1 MYLKAV
7 EIRDFRN
14 IESATLQFS
23 DGVNII
29 LGKNAQGKTNLLEAI
44 FLLSGN
50 KSFRGALDREF
61 CSFGKSSFFVGG
73 RLENDGEDFKLTLGC
88 DTSGAKPI
96 KKVVRGEKAY
106 SSARA
111 LLGVVPM
118 SVFSPDDLELVKS
131 GPAGRR
137 NYCDALLSTLFPSY
151 AKTLSRYNRIVS
163 QKNALLKSDAN
174 EGEIEV
180 WNEQLALF
188 GASVIK
194 SRCELIK
201 RLIPY
206 LKKNFSEMTEQ
217 KEELEMKYVSTVC
230 ENTEID
236 EAEIKELLLKKIKEN
251 SFKEEAA
258 EVCLYGP
265 HRDDI
270 EFFINGN
277 NAHKFASQGQQR
289 SIVLALLLSKTSL
302 IQNSTGKTPIVLLDD
317 VMSELDCTRQNYLL
331 NKIKDFQ
338 VFITCCQDEIFEK
351 SKNKTTFIVENG
363 KFTKKEE

>member
-1 MYLKAV
+1 MYLKTV

-14 IESATLQFS
+14 IESAVLHFS
-23 DGVNII
+23 DDVNII

-44 FLLSGN
+44 WLLSGN
-50 KSFRGALDREF
+50 KSFRGAQDREF
-61 CSFGKSSFFVGG
+61 CSFNKQNFFVGG
-73 RLENDGEDFKLTLGC
+73 RFESDGEDFKLTLGC
-88 DTSGAKPI
+88 DVSGAKAV

-111 LLGVVPM
+111 LLGAAPM
-118 SVFSPDDLELVKS
+118 SVFSPDDLELIKS

-151 AKTLSRYNRIVS
+151 AKTLSRYNRIFS
-163 QKNALLKSDAN
+163 QKNALLKSGAALS
-174 EGEIEV
+174 ELEI

-201 RLIPY
+201 RLLPY
-206 LKKNFSEMTEQ
+206 AQNNFSEMTEQ
-217 KEELEMKYVSTVC
+217 KEALDIKYSCTIC
-230 ENTEID
+230 EDTEID
-236 EAEIKELLLKKIKEN
+236 EAQIKELFLKKISEN
-251 SFKEEAA
+251 SYKEEAA
-258 EVCLYGP
+258 ESCLYGP

-277 NAHKFASQGQQR
+277 NARQFASQGQQR
-289 SIVLALLLSKTSL
+289 SIVLALLLAKTSL
-302 IQNSTGKTPIVLLDD
+302 IKNHTGKTPIVLLDD
-317 VMSELDCTRQNYLL
+317 VMSELDSGRQSYLL

-351 SKNKTTFIVENG
+351 SKNKSTFIVENG